1 MKKVSGRE
9 LDRDPRFPEEVG
21 QKAWCGSVLL
31 RDEINYYVTN
41 HDLIDKD
48 SFNKDNLKPAS
59 YNLTLGTD
67 CRLGGKPKTLSKDKR
82 YLQIPPYEVAV
93 VSTQEKLKLPLFLIG
108 RWNIRVTYA
117 YEGLLWVGGP
127 QVDPGYEGHLYAP
140 IYNLS
145 NRTVILEWHKP
156 FATID
161 FVRTTPFTKDS
172 EPRFQRSRD
181 DTLAAHDIHQ
191 LSSGPLE
198 AWRVV
203 SSIEKRMDTFQTIVF
218 SLIALI
224 FAALAI
230 ISSMPELVRSG
241 IESFVQVPI
250 LMVIVAAAAVFVS
263 GWVVGRNAR

>member
-1 MKKVSGRE
+1 MKESSDKQLNS
-9 LDRDPRFPEEVG
+9 DPRFTEVG
-21 QKAWCGSVLL
+21 QKAWYGSVLL
-31 RDEINYYVTN
+31 RDEIRYYARN
-41 HDLIDKD
+41 HELIDRG
-48 SFNKDNLKPAS
+48 SFSEDNLKPAS

-67 CRLGGKPKTLSKDKR
+67 CRLGGKPKTLNKDYK

-93 VSTQEKLKLPLFLIG
+93 VSTQEKLKLPPYLIG
-108 RWNIRVTYA
+108 RWNIRVTHA

-172 EPRFQRSRD
+172 GPKFKRTRE

-198 AWRVV
+198 AWRAVAK
-203 SSIEKRMDTFQTIVF
+203 IEKRMDTLQTIVF

-224 FAALAI
+224 FTALAI
-230 ISSMPELVRSG
+230 ISGMPELIRSG
-241 IESFVQVPI
+241 IEGFVQVPI

-263 GWVVGRNAR
+263 GWVLGRNAR